1 MEAIEENIAYWKKT
15 ECNIMIGGWKNIK
28 EKKTILNYL
37 VNSSNALFELI
48 DRGMERNEIKF

>member
-1 MEAIEENIAYWKKT
+1 
-15 ECNIMIGGWKNIK
+15 MIGGWKNIK